1 MNYAIWI
8 TNQNAAYYL
17 TIQVVYWVD
26 LFSRQLYRDIVIDS
40 LSYCQKN
47 KGLEI
52 YAWVIMSNHIH
63 LAVRSSIN
71 DLSGTIR
78 DFKKFTSKQIINSID
93 HGNEIRKMWMFR
105 LFAHA
110 ANSQNKKGQ
119 NQVWTHENHAV
130 ELISN
135 KFTDQKIGYIH
146 MNPVRAGIVTK
157 PEQYIY
163 SNATSYYDEKGL
175 LDIIKVSM
183 TWKTF

>member
-1 MNYAIWI
+1 MPTGYQIA
-8 TNQNAAYYL
+8 NQDAAYYL

-26 LFSRQLYRDIVIDS
+26 LFSRQQYRDIVIES
-40 LSYCQKN
+40 LRYCQKN

-52 YAWVIMSNHIH
+52 YAWVIMTNHIH
-63 LAVRSSIN
+63 LVVRSSIS

-78 DFKKFTSKQIINSID
+78 DFKKFTSKQIIDQIEQ
-93 HGNEIRKMWMFR
+93 GNESRKKWMLK

-110 ANSQNKKGQ
+110 AQRQNKKGQ
-119 NQVWTHENHAV
+119 HQVWTHENHAV

-135 KFTDQKIGYIH
+135 KFIDQKLDYIH

-157 PEQYIY
+157 PEHYLY
-163 SNATSYYDEKGL
+163 SSAASYNDEKGL

-183 TWKTF
+183 TWKTV